1 MNLFNFVRYLPG
13 LAMILFTK
21 ISGLL
26 QRALFLYFWGI
37 LIYNYSKGGD
47 TLMKKILWISRHILS
62 DAQWAGLERLCGET
76 FELIWWK
83 ENVEDLAVL
92 APAVAAA
99 DVIAAV
105 LPVHLL
111 ARLVAMAD
119 GKPVLIDLA
128 RRTLVS
134 CDGPEDATLF
144 AHGGWQ
150 RIRRLELE
158 LEPLE

>member
-1 MNLFNFVRYLPG
+1 
-13 LAMILFTK
+13 
-21 ISGLL
+21 
-26 QRALFLYFWGI
+26 
-37 LIYNYSKGGD
+37 
-47 TLMKKILWISRHILS
+47 MKKILWISRHVLS
-62 DAQWAGLERLCGET
+62 NDQRSGLERLIGGS

-83 ENVEDLAVL
+83 ENVEDMAEL

-111 ARLVAMAD
+111 TQLTRMAT
-119 GKPVLIDLA
+119 GKPVLVDLA
-128 RRTLVS
+128 RRTLIP

-158 LEPLE
+158 LESLE

>member
-1 MNLFNFVRYLPG
+1 
-13 LAMILFTK
+13 
-21 ISGLL
+21 
-26 QRALFLYFWGI
+26 
-37 LIYNYSKGGD
+37 
-47 TLMKKILWISRHILS
+47 MKTVLWISRHVLS
-62 DAQWAGLERLCGET
+62 DDQRAGLERLCGGS

-83 ENVEDLAVL
+83 ENVEDMTQL
-92 APAVAAA
+92 APAVVAA

-105 LPVHLL
+105 LPIHLL

-128 RRTLVS
+128 RRTLIPG
-134 CDGPEDATLF
+134 DGHEDATLF

-150 RIRRLELE
+150 RIRRLELL